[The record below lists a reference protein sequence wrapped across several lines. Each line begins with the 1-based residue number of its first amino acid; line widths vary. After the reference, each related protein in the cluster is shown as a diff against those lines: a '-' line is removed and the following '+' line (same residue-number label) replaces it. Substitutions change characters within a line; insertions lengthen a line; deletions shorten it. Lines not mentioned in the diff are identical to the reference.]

1 MVMMLRFDQ
10 SGRYRTTMKLRVL
23 GLPLVLALAAA
34 GCSDSSSPAGAT
46 TVTVASAVAP
56 ANGAVIPNVS
66 QPVTLTVSDAVV
78 TDPSASVTYT
88 FEVATDAGFTSKVST
103 KDVPQT
109 SGRTSVTL
117 DTLAPGRDYYWHVRT
132 SAADTVGVFS
142 NALKFSIGPALGAPG
157 LASPADGAVTSPWPT
172 LITNNAVRSGPVVG
186 PVVYR
191 FEVSTSNTFNAT
203 VVSATVP
210 EAAGQTSLV
219 IPSNTPPPSQAT
231 QYFWR
236 VTAIDQ
242 STSTASA
249 ASVTRSFTVDPFQ
262 TRQARLAAQLG
273 IPLWPGI
280 QPTGANGKA
289 IMGDNWE
296 VQIMTSFGGT
306 KFQAPRQEWLQLFDL
321 MDRGFSPQ
329 GAIDWM
335 HGNGYPTEAAWFPSV
350 QVIGVEYVYLALV
363 NGRWDVVL
371 RAE

>member
-1 MVMMLRFDQ
+1 
-10 SGRYRTTMKLRVL
+10 MKLCVL
-23 GLPLVLALAAA
+23 GLSLVLALAAA

-46 TVTVASAVAP
+46 TVTVASAVSP
-56 ANGAVIPNVS
+56 ANGAVIANVA

-78 TDPSASVTYT
+78 TDTTVPVTYT

-157 LASPADGAVTSPWPT
+157 LVSPADGAVTVPWPT
-172 LITNNAVRSGPVVG
+172 LTATNSVRSGPVVG

-191 FEVSTSNTFNAT
+191 FEVSNSGAFNGT
-203 VVSATVP
+203 VVSGTVP
-210 EAAGQTSLV
+210 EATGQTSFV
-219 IPSNTPPPSQAT
+219 IPSNVTPPTQAT

-242 STSTASA
+242 STNTASA
-249 ASVTRSFTVDPFQ
+249 ASVTRSFTVDPVQ

-273 IPLWPGI
+273 IPLWPRV

-296 VQIMTSFGGT
+296 VQILTSFGGT
-306 KFQAPRQEWLQLFDL
+306 QFQSPRQEWLQLFDL
-321 MDRGFSPQ
+321 FDRGFTPQ

-335 HGNGYPTEAAWFPSV
+335 HANGYPTEAAWFPSV
-350 QVIGVEYVYLALV
+350 QVIGVEYVYLALID
-363 NGRWDVVL
+363 GRWDVVL